1 MKKATFL
8 AATCALTVVL
18 AVTSGAL
25 AIDFGPEQVIQAGGS
40 DIVVGR
46 FATAMFDDWNNDG
59 LNDLII
65 GEGAAA
71 IGKVRIYLNGGP
83 AGAPVFNTFFY
94 AQADGSDLEV
104 SSTGCLPA
112 CPRTADW
119 DNDGRKDLIVGLNDG
134 RVQVY
139 LNVNTDAAPSFDAG
153 SLVQV
158 GPAGSKVDLDVGSRA
173 IVDLV
178 DWNNDSL
185 MDLVIGDMGS
195 RIRIYLDEG
204 APGSPDFL
212 GYSFAQDSGSDLFV
226 PGGRSAPS
234 VVDLDGD
241 GKKDLL
247 SGNTYGELY
256 FYSNVGTDAAPNF
269 SGWELATSEGTVI
282 DIDLPWDD
290 RVRSRPFVCDWNDDG
305 LLDVLVGAG
314 DGLEGKVFLY
324 QGVPEPTTMAL
335 LAASGVA
342 LLRRRR

>member
-1 MKKATFL
+1 M
-8 AATCALTVVL
+8 
-18 AVTSGAL
+18 
-25 AIDFGPEQVIQAGGS
+25 
-40 DIVVGR
+40 
-46 FATAMFDDWNNDG
+46 
-59 LNDLII
+59 
-65 GEGAAA
+65 
-71 IGKVRIYLNGGP
+71 
-83 AGAPVFNTFFY
+83 
-94 AQADGSDLEV
+94 
-104 SSTGCLPA
+104 
-112 CPRTADW
+112 
-119 DNDGRKDLIVGLNDG
+119 
-134 RVQVY
+134 
-139 LNVNTDAAPSFDAG
+139 
-153 SLVQV
+153 
-158 GPAGSKVDLDVGSRA
+158 
-173 IVDLV
+173 
-178 DWNNDSL
+178 
-185 MDLVIGDMGS
+185 
-195 RIRIYLDEG
+195 
-204 APGSPDFL
+204 
-212 GYSFAQDSGSDLFV
+212 FV

>member
-1 MKKATFL
+1 MKGSTFL
-8 AATCALTVVL
+8 AATCALTVLL
-18 AVTSGAL
+18 AVTSGAP
-25 AIDFGPEQVIQAGGS
+25 AIDFGPQQVIQAGGS

-46 FATAMFDDWNNDG
+46 FATPIFEDWNNDG

-65 GEGAAA
+65 GEGEAM
-71 IGKVRIYLNGGP
+71 GKVRIYLNGGS
-83 AGAPVFNTFFY
+83 AGAPVFNAFFY
-94 AQADGSDLEV
+94 AQAAGSDLEV
-104 SSTGCLPA
+104 ISTGCLPA
-112 CPRTADW
+112 SPRIADW

-134 RVQVY
+134 RVRVY

-153 SLVQV
+153 SMVQV

-173 IVDLV
+173 VVDLV

-195 RIRIYLDEG
+195 RFHVYLNEG
-204 APGSPDFL
+204 SLGSPDFL
-212 GYSFAQDSGSDLFV
+212 GFSLVQDSGSDLFV

-247 SGNTYGELY
+247 SGNSHGELY
-256 FYSNVGTDAAPNF
+256 FYSNVGTDPAPSF
-269 SGWELATSEGTVI
+269 LGWEYATSEGVAI
-282 DIDLPWDD
+282 DIDMSLSNK
-290 RVRSRPFVCDWNDDG
+290 VRSRPVVLDWNDDG

-314 DGLEGKVFLY
+314 DGMDGKIFLY
-324 QGVPEPTTMAL
+324 EGIPEPSTMAL